1 MEARAATDDCSNTRE
16 LVIRRDGSIEFT
28 DSNSG
33 TTGTGYVLTQEALRG
48 TDLVFTNTS
57 VEGPSATPSTSSS
70 SAADGATK
78 APARDLVFR
87 HMPLVKVVTR

>member
-1 MEARAATDDCSNTRE
+1 MKINDDMPSRE
-16 LVIRRDGSIEFT
+16 LLIRRDGSIEFT

-33 TTGTGYVLTQEALRG
+33 TTGTGYFLTQGALRG

-57 VEGPSATPSTSSS
+57 VEGPSGTPSTSSS

-87 HMPLVKVVTR
+87 YMPLVKVVTR